1 VKGPRQ
7 ANWACTCQP
16 QILTPNL
23 YFVDEEKESVDGEFQ
38 ESEIFDEEFEREC
51 VENVDP
57 SQGFV
62 D

>member
-1 VKGPRQ
+1 
-7 ANWACTCQP
+7 
-16 QILTPNL
+16 
-23 YFVDEEKESVDGEFQ
+23 VDEEKESVDGEFQ